1 MTPILTAA
9 EMREADRRA
18 IKELGFPGLVLMEN
32 AARGA
37 FDVLDGLLESV
48 QGKSLLVLCGPGNN
62 GGDGLALARHA
73 MIAGAEV
80 TCSMIAGDKVSGD
93 MQAQLKMLSTFGDN
107 GIVEWKTLR
116 RRSREYDVT
125 VDAMLGT
132 GAKGALRGPY
142 AEAVRWA
149 NKQTGLKFALDI
161 PTGIDA
167 DTGIAEGDFFLAD
180 ATATMAA
187 LKPGLLLN
195 EGAVASGDIYIVH
208 IGTPS
213 LLYAPSSLEL
223 LDAGRAAAGITVIEP
238 RWNKYDRGKVLVL
251 AGARGMTGA
260 GAMTA
265 EAVLRS
271 GAGLVV
277 YAMPEDA
284 AQLLPQR
291 LPPEIMTLF
300 LPSNYEG
307 AFASAAFD
315 QISEELDRFSSIA
328 IGPGLSKS
336 KDTAQFVRAVISR
349 ARVPVVLDADGLD
362 AFTEQPDTL
371 ADRTSELILT
381 PHFGEMARL
390 TGIDKELIAADP
402 VRIARETAE
411 RFNAIVVLKGAPT
424 VVAAPDGRAWINAAG
439 NPGMA
444 TGGTG
449 DVLTGIIASFAA
461 RADNLVDSVLAAVFI
476 HSDAGDRAAAHRT
489 EYSMVATDIITYLSD
504 SFQSFDQ

>member
-9 EMREADRRA
+9 EMREADRHA
-18 IKELGFPGLVLMEN
+18 IEELGFPGLVLMEN

-37 FDVLDGLLESV
+37 FDVLNGLLDSV
-48 QGKSLLVLCGPGNN
+48 QGKSLLVLCGGGNN
-62 GGDGLALARHA
+62 GGDGIALARYA
-73 MIAGAEV
+73 LIAGADV
-80 TCSMIAGDKVSGD
+80 TCALIAGDTVSGD
-93 MQAQLKMLSTFGDN
+93 MQEQLKMLAAFGD
-107 GIVEWKTLR
+107 GTIVEWKTLR
-116 RRSREYDVT
+116 RRSRDYDVV

-142 AEAVRWA
+142 VEAVRWA
-149 NKQTGLKFALDI
+149 NKQAGLKFALDI
-161 PTGIDA
+161 PTGIDG
-167 DTGIAEGDFFLAD
+167 DTGIAEGDFFIAD
-180 ATATMAA
+180 ATATMGA

-195 EGAVASGDIYIVH
+195 EGADASGDIYIVH
-208 IGTPS
+208 IG
-213 LLYAPSSLEL
+213 APLSHYSASTLAL
-223 LDAGRAAAGITVIEP
+223 LDAECAAAGVTVIEP
-238 RWNKYDRGKVLVL
+238 RWNKYNRGKVLVL
-251 AGARGMTGA
+251 AGSRGLTGA

-307 AFASAAFD
+307 AFAAAAFD
-315 QISEELDRFSSIA
+315 QISEELGRYTSIA

-336 KDTAQFVRAVISR
+336 EDTAQFVRAVISM
-349 ARVPVVLDADGLD
+349 ARVPVVLDADGLN
-362 AFTEQPDTL
+362 AFTEQPDIL
-371 ADRTSELILT
+371 ADRASELIIT
-381 PHFGEMARL
+381 PHYGEMARL
-390 TGIDKELIAADP
+390 TGIDKEEIAADP
-402 VRIARETAE
+402 VRIARETAK

-461 RADNLVDSVLAAVFI
+461 RADNLVDSVLAAVYI
-476 HSDAGDRAAAHRT
+476 HSDAGDRAAAQRT
-489 EYSMVATDIITYLSD
+489 EYSMVATDIITYLSE
-504 SFQSFDQ
+504 SFQSFEQ